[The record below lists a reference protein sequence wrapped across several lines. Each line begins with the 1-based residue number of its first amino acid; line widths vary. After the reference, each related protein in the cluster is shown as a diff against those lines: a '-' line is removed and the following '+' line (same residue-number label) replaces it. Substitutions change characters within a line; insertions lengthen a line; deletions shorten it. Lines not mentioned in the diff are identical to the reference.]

1 MTELKYISD
10 KKIRCDVFLSEK
22 ISNLSRTSIQKLIK
36 EKLVFVNGK
45 NIKPNVILEIGDE
58 ITVSIP
64 DKKEIT
70 LVAEDIALDIVYEDD
85 YIIIINKPR
94 NMVVHPA
101 AGNEEHTL
109 VNALLNHCKL
119 SMINSERPGIVHRL
133 DKDTTGLIVCAKD
146 DETHLKLVEKFSNRE
161 ITKKYLAICNGSFS
175 KDNGLI
181 DKPIGR
187 DEKDR
192 KKMSVKSKSGKEA
205 LTEYNVLISNL
216 EYSLVDVTLHTGRT
230 HQIRVHFSSLNHP
243 IVGDETYGNKNEK
256 IKANGQ
262 MLHSYY
268 LEFSHPITDENLS
281 FTVLPDD
288 YFFSILNKTGL
299 EFNEELLCK
308 AKD

>member
-58 ITVSIP
+58 ITVFIP

-101 AGNEEHTL
+101 AGNEAHTL

-146 DETHLKLVEKFSNRE
+146 DETHLKLVEMFSNRE

-175 KDNGLI
+175 KENGFI

-205 LTEYNVLISNL
+205 LTEYNVLTSNL
-216 EYSLVDVTLHTGRT
+216 KYSLVDVTLHTGRT

-268 LEFSHPITDENLS
+268 LEFLHPITEENLS
-281 FTVLPDD
+281 FTVLPDK